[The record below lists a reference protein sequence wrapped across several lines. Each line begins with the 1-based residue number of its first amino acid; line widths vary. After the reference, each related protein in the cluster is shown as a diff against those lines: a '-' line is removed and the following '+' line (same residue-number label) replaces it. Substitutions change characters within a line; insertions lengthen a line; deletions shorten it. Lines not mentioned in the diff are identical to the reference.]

1 MICLLEAREHT
12 IEEIHDI
19 VNSLEYDVGLDKDVV
34 VTNVLYGKVI
44 TIILDLDSLDEV
56 ESLLTAIIKQ
66 KVIEILLCEVER
78 VQRNWGE
85 QPVIVKLSICRLA
98 ENLLYEID
106 TRFTSLF
113 FSLRE

>member
-1 MICLLEAREHT
+1 MICLLETREHT

-19 VNSLEYDVGLDKDVV
+19 VNSLEHDIGLDKDIV
-34 VTNVLYGKVI
+34 VTDVLYGKVI
-44 TIILDLDSLDEV
+44 TVILALDSLDEV
-56 ESLLTAIIKQ
+56 ESLLAAIIKQ
-66 KVIEILLCEVER
+66 KVIEILLREVER
-78 VQRNWGE
+78 IQRNRGE
-85 QPVIVKLSICRLA
+85 QPVIVKLSICSLA